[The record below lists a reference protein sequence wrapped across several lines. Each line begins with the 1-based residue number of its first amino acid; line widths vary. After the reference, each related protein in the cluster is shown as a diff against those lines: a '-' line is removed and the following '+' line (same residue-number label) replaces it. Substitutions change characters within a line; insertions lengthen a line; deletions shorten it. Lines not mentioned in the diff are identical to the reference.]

1 MINKH
6 FKIIMVGFLFSL
18 NIIFIGIY
26 YKMDSDTSE
35 NARKDA
41 IVIDR
46 VKNDALDALN
56 EIERAKNDATKN
68 ASESKSANDIAL
80 EFAREAEVSSQNA
93 RQDANEVEATK
104 NDIKT
109 LKDKLK
115 NK

>member
-1 MINKH
+1 MITKN
-6 FKIIMVGFLFSL
+6 FKTIVIDLLILL
-18 NIIFIGIY
+18 NIIFTGIY

-56 EIERAKNDATKN
+56 EIEIAKNNATKN
-68 ASESKSANDIAL
+68 AFESKSASDTAL
-80 EFAREAEVSSQNA
+80 EFAREAEVASQNA

-115 NK
+115 NN

>member
-1 MINKH
+1 MMSKNFKSIMI
-6 FKIIMVGFLFSL
+6 GLLLSL

-56 EIERAKNDATKN
+56 EIERAKNNATKN
-68 ASESKSANDIAL
+68 ASESKSASDTAI
-80 EFAREAEVSSQNA
+80 EFAREAEVASQNA
-93 RQDANEVEATK
+93 R
-104 NDIKT
+104 
-109 LKDKLK
+109 
-115 NK
+115 